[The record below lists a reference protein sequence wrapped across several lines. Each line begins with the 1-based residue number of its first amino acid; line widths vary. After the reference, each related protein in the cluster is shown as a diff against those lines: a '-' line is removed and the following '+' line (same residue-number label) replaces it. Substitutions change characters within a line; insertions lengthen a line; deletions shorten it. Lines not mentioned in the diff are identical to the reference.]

1 MMGAIAMT
9 DLGPTTARS
18 VDRRRAR
25 QLIVS
30 MLVTFL
36 VLRGYLHTFPNQ
48 DMNVG
53 GFNIHHLFTG
63 LLLITLGGIPLGVLN
78 GSGRALD
85 IATVMFGVGLTMA
98 LDEWLYLIV
107 TDGSNASYLLPVS
120 FWGGIGFVG
129 AALIYAALLS
139 RATPDRSDG

>member
-1 MMGAIAMT
+1 MT
-9 DLGPTTARS
+9 DPGPTAALR

-25 QLIVS
+25 QLIIS

-36 VLRGYLHTFPNQ
+36 ALRGYLHTFPNQ

-63 LLLITLGGIPLGVLN
+63 LLLITLGGIPLVVLD
-78 GSGRALD
+78 GAGRALD
-85 IATVMFGVGLTMA
+85 IATVAFGVGLSMA

-107 TDGSNASYLLPVS
+107 TDGSNASYILPIS
-120 FWGGIGFVG
+120 FWGGLGFVV
-129 AALIYAALLS
+129 AALIYAAWLS
-139 RATPDRSDG
+139 RAVPDTSDG

>member
-1 MMGAIAMT
+1 MT
-9 DLGPTTARS
+9 DPGPTAALR

-25 QLIVS
+25 QLIIS

-36 VLRGYLHTFPNQ
+36 ALRGYLHTFPNQ

-63 LLLITLGGIPLGVLN
+63 LLLITLGGIPLVVLD
-78 GSGRALD
+78 GAGRALD
-85 IATVMFGVGLTMA
+85 IATVAFGVGLSMA

-107 TDGSNASYLLPVS
+107 TDGSNASYILPIS
-120 FWGGIGFVG
+120 FWGGLGFVG
-129 AALIYAALLS
+129 AALIYAAWLS
-139 RATPDRSDG
+139 RAVPDTSDG

>member
-1 MMGAIAMT
+1 MT
-9 DLGPTTARS
+9 DPGPTAALR

-25 QLIVS
+25 QLIIS

-36 VLRGYLHTFPNQ
+36 ALRGYLHTFPNQ

-63 LLLITLGGIPLGVLN
+63 LLLITLGGIPLVVLD
-78 GSGRALD
+78 GAGRALD
-85 IATVMFGVGLTMA
+85 IATVAFGVGLSMA

-107 TDGSNASYLLPVS
+107 TDGSNASYILPIS
-120 FWGGIGFVG
+120 FWGGLGFVG
-129 AALIYAALLS
+129 AALIYAAWLS
-139 RATPDRSDG
+139 RAVPEKSDG